1 MFRMLSHWNRFS
13 PFSWYLNHL
22 ALKTQWKWYEVVAL
36 NWAPIIPSYLAVI
49 PRAGTEEHLGPKNIF
64 VELFVQ

>member
-1 MFRMLSHWNRFS
+1 MFLLSHGIRFS
-13 PFSWYLNHL
+13 HFSWYPNHL
-22 ALKTQWKWYEVVAL
+22 ALKTQWKWHEVAAL

-49 PRAGTEEHLGPKNIF
+49 LRAGTEDHLGPKNIF